1 MWFWLILF
9 LFAWGIIY
17 WKQALML
24 AFVMMC
30 IYIPAQ
36 LLLPVF
42 GTMSIGVVSFAIFGL
57 WVIGMILALV
67 DSAKKHEENNEQ

>member
-30 IYIPAQ
+30 IYIPSQ
-36 LLLPVF
+36 LLLPLC
-42 GTMSIGVVSFAIFGL
+42 GDMSIGIVSFGIFGAWL
-57 WVIGMILALV
+57 ALVVMALV
-67 DSAKKHEENNEQ
+67 DSSKENEENNE

>member
-30 IYIPAQ
+30 IYIPSQ
-36 LLLPVF
+36 LLLPLC
-42 GTMSIGVVSFAIFGL
+42 GDMSIGIVSFGIFGV
-57 WVIGMILALV
+57 WLALV
-67 DSAKKHEENNEQ
+67 VMALVDNSKENEENNE

>member
-30 IYIPAQ
+30 IYIPSQ
-36 LLLPVF
+36 LVLPVF
-42 GTMSIGVVSFAIFGL
+42 GDISIGVISFGIFIL
-57 WVIGMILALV
+57 WVIGMIWALV
-67 DSAKKHEENNEQ
+67 DNAKKHEEENE